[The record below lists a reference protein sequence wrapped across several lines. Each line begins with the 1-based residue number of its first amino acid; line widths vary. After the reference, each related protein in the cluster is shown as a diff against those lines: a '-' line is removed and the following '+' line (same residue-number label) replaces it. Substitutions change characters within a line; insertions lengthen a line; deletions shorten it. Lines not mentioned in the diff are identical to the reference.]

1 MDSSADGMPGESA
14 QEKEREYLLKDM
26 MIRTVASDMAYSRGV
41 RYYNQGRVTHL
52 ERVRDSRYR
61 AEVDGSIKY
70 EVEVR
75 LSKDGS
81 GIEQYTCDCPAAS
94 QYLGAC
100 KHVVAV
106 LKAIQDEQAGEEQEQ
121 EANLSKSEIFSQLKR
136 TFDVRQ
142 QGEPAES
149 TSSRRMF
156 RFFAD
161 ADRED
166 STQYRVASQAAY
178 LVPRLF
184 VEDLYGRT
192 ECWLEFRFGTDRLY
206 VVRNVLEFLRSK
218 EKGETWQLG
227 RNSALD
233 LADIRWADPVSA
245 KLYAMLKDAHRAE
258 KEVLLYGPNNGV
270 YYSGFHSYIFE
281 QKQFKLAP
289 DNLGRFLAVMGD
301 TPFEMRING
310 ADIGDVRGSQG
321 QPQIGVSIREKEGR
335 GQVSLTTEEILP
347 LDDACRYLYQDQ
359 HIYAVT
365 AKFARAVKP
374 LWQSFRTTTRIEVP
388 RSEMGR
394 FFGEVLPRLEKAAA
408 VEVDPA
414 FLEQY
419 MLQPLTAE
427 LYIDYA
433 GDGIAVRPLLC
444 YGDAKFNPLVA
455 AAPPLRDGRHLV
467 RDARGEQEIMTRLSV
482 YGFRPERDQLVQ
494 KDEERS
500 YDFLTEELPN
510 LPAWVDV
517 FYEDSFVKRPVRP
530 MPKVAAGVSVNDMD
544 LLEVT
549 FNMKDLDV
557 HELMDIL
564 DSYKQKRRYHRLKD
578 RTFVTLEEQQMQ
590 ALADFVENAGITRKN
605 AADGAT
611 VELPLSQAM
620 YLDELARA
628 DETLHLERS
637 RTFRSIVRNIRRPEE
652 ADYEVPAELKGVLRD
667 YQVTGFNWL
676 STLAD
681 YHLGG
686 ILADDMGLGKTLQVI
701 AFLLARQDASQPPS
715 LVVAPTSLMYN
726 WLDEIARFAPSL
738 KAAAVAGTK
747 AQREAVLAEADK
759 SYDVLVTTYNM
770 LKRDIALYEKRKFRY
785 AFLDEAQH
793 IKNPTTQNARAVKK
807 IKTGGYF
814 ALTGTPIENTLTE
827 LWSIFDFLMPGYL
840 LTHKK
845 FKERY
850 ETQIVRE
857 QDERMLTN
865 LRRHVMPFILRRMK
879 KDVLK
884 ELPDKVE
891 RKMVSDMTPKQEK
904 IYQAWFVRSQRE
916 FAAELRANGFGE
928 SRIKILAI
936 LTRLRQIACDPA
948 MFLEGYEGGSGKLDM
963 LEEVVG
969 EAVAGGHRILVFS
982 QFTTMLEHIGERLK
996 QIGITYYYLDG
1007 ATPALE
1013 RIRLVKMFNAG
1024 NIPVFLISLKAGGTG
1039 LNLTGA
1045 DMVIHFDPWWNPAV
1059 EDQATDRAYR
1069 LGQKNNVQ
1077 VLKFITKGTV
1087 EEKIYELQEK
1097 KKSLIDQM
1105 IQPGDNFLSKLSE
1118 EEIRELFEQR

>member
-1 MDSSADGMPGESA
+1 M
-14 QEKEREYLLKDM
+14 LKDM

-41 RYYNQGRVTHL
+41 RYYNQGRVARL

-61 AEVDGSIKY
+61 AEVDGSVKY

-81 GIEQYTCDCPAAS
+81 GIEHYTCDCPAAS

-106 LKAIQDEQAGEEQEQ
+106 LKAIQEEQVDE
-121 EANLSKSEIFSQLKR
+121 EHESALSKDEIFSQLKR

-142 QGEPAES
+142 QGERGES
-149 TSSRRMF
+149 THSRRMF

-161 ADRED
+161 ADREED
-166 STQYRVASQAAY
+166 SQYRMASQPAY
-178 LVPRLF
+178 LVPRLY

-192 ECWLEFRFGTDRLY
+192 ECWLEFRFGTERLY
-206 VVRNVLEFLRSK
+206 VVRNVLEFLSSK
-218 EKGETWQLG
+218 EKGGHWQLG
-227 RNSALD
+227 RNAEID
-233 LADIRWADPVSA
+233 LAAIRWADSVSA
-245 KLYAMLKDAHRAE
+245 KLYAMLKEAHRAE
-258 KEVLLYGPNNGV
+258 KDVLSYGPN
-270 YYSGFHSYIFE
+270 SGFYYTGYHSYIFE
-281 QKQFKLAP
+281 QKKFRLSA

-301 TPFEMRING
+301 MAFEMRING
-310 ADIGDVRGSQG
+310 ADLGDVRGSQEK
-321 QPQIGVSIREKEGR
+321 PQLGVSVREQDGR
-335 GQVSLTTEEILP
+335 GQVSLTTEEIMP
-347 LDDACRYLYQDQ
+347 LDDACRYIFQGQ
-359 HIYAVT
+359 HIYAVSP
-365 AKFARAVKP
+365 KFARAVKP
-374 LWQSFRTTTRIEVP
+374 LWQSFRTASRIEVP

-394 FFGEVLPRLEKAAA
+394 FFSEVLPRIEKAAD

-419 MLQPLTAE
+419 TLQPLTAE

-433 GDGIAVRPLLC
+433 GDGIAVRPQLC
-444 YGDAKFNPLVA
+444 YGDAKFNPLVTA
-455 AAPPLRDGRHLV
+455 EPPLRDGRHLV
-467 RDARGEQEIMTRLSV
+467 RDARGEQEIMLRLSH
-482 YGFRPERDQLVQ
+482 YGFRPEKDQLVQ
-494 KDEERS
+494 KDEEKS

-510 LPAWVDV
+510 LPEWVDV
-517 FYEDSFVKRPVRP
+517 FYADSFVKRPIRP

-549 FNMKDLDV
+549 FNMKDLDF

-611 VELPLSQAM
+611 VELPLSHAM

-628 DETLHLERS
+628 DENLHLERS
-637 RTFRSIVRNIRRPEE
+637 RTFRAIVRNIRRPEE
-652 ADYEVPAELKGVLRD
+652 AEYEVPEVLRGVLRD

-701 AFLLARQDASQPPS
+701 AFLLARQDAAQPPS

-747 AQREAVLAEADK
+747 AQREEILAAADQ
-759 SYDVLVTTYNM
+759 SYDVLITTYNM

-807 IKTGGYF
+807 LKTGGYF

-845 FKERY
+845 FKEHY

-857 QDERMLTN
+857 QDERSLTD
-865 LRRHVMPFILRRMK
+865 LKRHVMPFILRRMK

-891 RKMVSDMTPKQEK
+891 RKMVGEMTAKQEK
-904 IYQAWFVRSQRE
+904 VYQAWFIRSQRE

-936 LTRLRQIACDPA
+936 LTRLRQIACDPSL
-948 MFLEGYEGGSGKLDM
+948 FLEGYEGGSGKLDM

-969 EAVAGGHRILVFS
+969 EAVASGHRILVFS
-982 QFTTMLEHIGERLK
+982 QFTTMLGHIGERLK
-996 QIGITYYYLDG
+996 QIGVPYYYLDG
-1007 ATPALE
+1007 STPALE
-1013 RIRLVKMFNAG
+1013 RIRLVKLFNAG

-1087 EEKIYELQEK
+1087 EEKIFELQEK

-1105 IQPGDNFLSKLSE
+1105 IQPGDNFLSKLTE
-1118 EEIRELFEQR
+1118 EEVRELFSKR